1 MKVSVPTRF
10 LGDTYVTVYDS
21 WDEDASSDNLAV
33 GAPGATSM
41 VEVPSFFQEVPEG
54 NGNDLCHVKL
64 RSVDVYTRQSRKKL
78 AVNGTFFQSRHVWS
92 SRQLTSKCRVI
103 TRSHQ
108 QIVINTY
115 VHANNSGQSW
125 NRFTDW
131 GYGIAVYTCVDSD
144 PPYYGSHPIRYA
156 QASGWLECK
165 PDGSRTQDVSTE
177 GGAIS
182 STDARW
188 ILAEMVVALGSPGHY
203 GNTFPPPSLCD
214 TMLDS
219 VENSLSACIINTPY
233 KKRIPMWDE
242 SCYATLPSK
251 PLDSYL
257 ILDEWNLVRQ
267 GMSTKPYAGYHLQA
281 LRQEAYLDALDHI
294 PQLNENSLSN
304 ILELVGFIK
313 TLVIDHRVEIPES
326 LSSLWLSYRYAYNTT
341 KSDAEE
347 AIEFVH
353 RHVDDDFLRSGF
365 SCYGSASR
373 DILGTTVVMKCRLD
387 AKQKELSYL
396 EQIWTGL
403 YRYGLT
409 PSFYV
414 IWDMIPYSFIVD
426 WFIPVGDIL
435 SGYDKTHMYDR
446 TYEFSNLW
454 YSLSYDTAD
463 SEAVVHAY
471 TRWTSDSPPE
481 FNGYYTLDNK
491 GTTSN
496 KVIGYRIFDTLS
508 LLFR

>member
-10 LGDTYVTVYDS
+10 LGYSPMTIYDS
-21 WDEDASSDNLAV
+21 WDEKASSDSV
-33 GAPGATSM
+33 VIGAPGATSM
-41 VEVPSFFQEVPEG
+41 VEVPSFFQEIPEG
-54 NGNDLCHVKL
+54 NGNNLCHVKL
-64 RSVDVYTRQSRKKL
+64 RNVDVYTRQTQKKL
-78 AVNGTFFQSRHVWS
+78 AVDGTYYTSPHSYSF
-92 SRQLTSKCRVI
+92 RQITNRRRVI
-103 TRSHQ
+103 TRSHR
-108 QIVINTY
+108 QIVLFAE
-115 VHANNSGQSW
+115 VHVNNDGYKYSH
-125 NRFTDW
+125 FTTW
-131 GYGIAVYTCVDSD
+131 AYGIQIFECIDSD
-144 PPYYGSHPIRYA
+144 PDYYGSHPIRY
-156 QASGWLECK
+156 SVIDGNVECK
-165 PDGSRTQDVSTE
+165 PDGTAKRRTSVY
-177 GGAIS
+177 GGALTK
-182 STDARW
+182 TDANW
-188 ILAEMVVALGSPGHY
+188 ILAEMIVALGSPGHL
-203 GNTFPPPSLCD
+203 GRDFPPPSLCD
-214 TMLDS
+214 IILDS
-219 VENSLSACIINTPY
+219 VEKSLSSCIINTPTV
-233 KKRIPMWDE
+233 KQVPMWDD

-257 ILDEWNLVRQ
+257 ILDEWNLICQ

-313 TLVIDHRVEIPES
+313 ALVIDHRIEIPES
-326 LSSLWLSYRYAYNTT
+326 LSSLWLSYRYAYSTT

-387 AKQKELSYL
+387 VKQKELSYL

-435 SGYDKTHMYDR
+435 SGYDKTRMYDR

-463 SEAVVHAY
+463 SEAAVHAY

-496 KVIGYRIFDTLS
+496 KVIGYRILDTLS